1 MDISKLQ
8 KARYDYK
15 PKMPRI
21 LLDDITNIKTYDEEP
36 TQSIGD
42 QEQIKKLF
50 PHTYGMSE
58 VAIRKGKDKQI
69 GKEINIG
76 VILSGGQAPGGH
88 NVIAGLYDAMHKSNL
103 DSHLIGFK
111 EGPRGI
117 LEDRWME
124 ITSPLLEYYRNTGGF
139 DIIGSGR
146 DKIETQEQIA
156 QCEKVLLKHEI
167 SALVIIGGDDSNT
180 NAAILAEQFA
190 SHKVPVQVI
199 GCPKTI
205 DGDLRNDKVE
215 LPFGFDTATKT
226 YTELVGNIERDANSS
241 RKYWHFIKLMGRS
254 ASHIALECGL
264 ECQPN
269 ITLIGEEIQA
279 KKMTFKS
286 VIEHIAD
293 VVSIRASHG
302 NNFGVVLVPEG
313 IIEFIPEFQSLI
325 KEMNERLAQKESEI
339 STLSTIKQRIEF
351 VSKLLTPEHQKV
363 FALLPDFV
371 QQELVMDRDPHG
383 NVPVAKIET
392 EKLIANMVAAEMKKR
407 KKAGTFSG
415 SFNYQ
420 THYFGYEGRCAF
432 PSNFDANYCYS
443 LGYTSFVLIACGLS
457 GYMACIGNLHDYV
470 DNWQPGGVPFTMM
483 MDMEERKGVMKPV
496 IRKAL
501 VDLQGIPFKFFKEHR
516 AQWEIETCYNNPGP
530 IQYWG
535 PENITDRPTKTVW
548 LEQMHHE

>member
-15 PKMPRI
+15 PKMPKI
-21 LLDDITNIKTYDEEP
+21 LLSDIACIKTYDEES
-36 TQSIGD
+36 TESIGD
-42 QEQIKKLF
+42 QAQIKKLF
-50 PHTYGMSE
+50 PRTYGMSE
-58 VAIRKGKDKQI
+58 VTIRRGKSTGT

-88 NVIAGLYDAMHKSNL
+88 NVIAGLYDAMHKSNI

-111 EGPRGI
+111 GGPSG
-117 LEDRWME
+117 LLNDRWME
-124 ITSPLLEYYRNTGGF
+124 ITQPLLEYYRNTGGF

-146 DKIETQEQIA
+146 DKIETDEQIA
-156 QCEKVLLKHEI
+156 QCEKVLQKHEI

-180 NAAILAEQFA
+180 NAAVLAEQFA
-190 SHKVPVQVI
+190 EHKVPVQII

-226 YTELVGNIERDANSS
+226 YSELVGNIERDANSS

-254 ASHIALECGL
+254 ASHIALECAL

-269 ITLIGEEIQA
+269 IALIGEEIQA
-279 KKMTFKS
+279 EKMTFQN
-286 VIEHIAD
+286 VIKHIAD
-293 VVSIRASHG
+293 VVATRAARG
-302 NNFGVVLVPEG
+302 NNFGVVLIPEG
-313 IIEFIPEFQSLI
+313 VIEFVPEFQSLI
-325 KEMNERLAQKESEI
+325 NEMNERIAQKEQEI
-339 STLSTIKQRIEF
+339 SKLASSKERIAF
-351 VSKLLTPEHQKV
+351 VSKLLTPEHCKV
-363 FALLPDFV
+363 FSQLPDFV
-371 QQELVMDRDPHG
+371 QEELVMDRDPHG
-383 NVPVAKIET
+383 NVQVSKIET
-392 EKLIANMVAAEMKKR
+392 EKLIAEMVDIEMAKR
-407 KKAGTFSG
+407 KKAGCYRG

-420 THYFGYEGRCAF
+420 THFFGYEGRCAF

-443 LGYTSFVLIACGLS
+443 LGYTSFVLIANGLS
-457 GYMACIGNLHDYV
+457 GYMASIGNLHDYV
-470 DNWQPGGVPFTMM
+470 DNWQPGGIPLTMM
-483 MDMEERKGVMKPV
+483 MDMEERMGVMKPV

-501 VDLQGIPFKFFKEHR
+501 VDLNGIPFQFFKAHR
-516 AQWEIETCYNNPGP
+516 DQWEVETCYNNPGP